1 MIIQYLQSFMAG
13 LMISLVGSL
22 PPGNLNVAAMQI
34 AVKETFGKALWFS
47 LGVIVIEMIYLGV
60 ILNAIGRFT
69 IGNNAAVFF
78 RTVSVIFLLVLAV
91 SSLAAVKAKKHKN
104 IVLDNKIRRSVLGAT
119 MSAVNPMQVP
129 FWMGWIIYLLS
140 RSLLIDSA
148 AGIIVFVLS
157 TGIGT
162 FIALLFFIYA
172 GKTFSEILL
181 RKQKQVN
188 MVTGCLFIVLA
199 VAQLF
204 KVGQ

>member
-1 MIIQYLQSFMAG
+1 MVIQYLQSFMAG
-13 LMISLVGSL
+13 LLISLVGSL
-22 PPGNLNVAAMQI
+22 PPSNLNVAAMQI

-47 LGVIVIEMIYLGV
+47 LGVIVIEMIYLGI
-60 ILNAIGRFT
+60 ILNVIGRFT
-69 IGNNAAVFF
+69 INNNAATFF
-78 RTVSVIFLLVLAV
+78 RIVSVVFLLVLAV
-91 SSLAAVKAKKHKN
+91 SSLSAIKAKEHKN
-104 IVLDNKIRRSVLGAT
+104 IILDNKIKRSVLGAT

-140 RSLLIDSA
+140 RSLLINSA
-148 AGIIVFVLS
+148 SGVMVFVLS

-188 MVTGCLFIVLA
+188 MVAGCLFIVLA

>member
-1 MIIQYLQSFMAG
+1 MVIQYLQSFMAG
-13 LMISLVGSL
+13 LLISLVGSL
-22 PPGNLNVAAMQI
+22 PPSNLNVAAMQI

-47 LGVIVIEMIYLGV
+47 LGVIVIEMIYLGI
-60 ILNAIGRFT
+60 ILNVIGRFT
-69 IGNNAAVFF
+69 INNNAATFF
-78 RTVSVIFLLVLAV
+78 RIVSVVFLLVLAV
-91 SSLAAVKAKKHKN
+91 SSLSAIKAKEHKN
-104 IVLDNKIRRSVLGAT
+104 IILDNKIKRSVLGAT
-119 MSAVNPMQVP
+119 MSAVNPMQEP

-140 RSLLIDSA
+140 RSLLINSA
-148 AGIIVFVLS
+148 SGVMVFVLS

-188 MVTGCLFIVLA
+188 MVAGCLFIVLA